1 MKVRNRSAAW
11 SAKERNLG
19 TWDADAFE
27 GRRIFHEN
35 GGEPEVSMD
44 ELRGVVSLLS
54 VLKGAKSADELR
66 EYYETGRDALILAV
80 QGSAPSSGQK
90 HVYIR
95 RVLKMAYALRSME
108 ILSGEPATGLDWKA
122 SPRLDQAVR
131 LAMSEMFALG
141 QLARHEQITIYH
153 LLWALLKAPQI
164 QQLDPRFSHLAQ
176 ETAEHIRRLPVT
188 PFRQYSGTRLE
199 ENIGQ
204 VIGVAKQEAQ
214 RRGLFRIRPALV
226 MYAIVKTHASE
237 LHPLLD
243 RTLSAHELEVAI
255 ERGLST

>member
-1 MKVRNRSAAW
+1 M
-11 SAKERNLG
+11 G
-19 TWDADAFE
+19 TWDADAIIE
-27 GRRIFHEN
+27 GLRIFNEN
-35 GGEPEVSMD
+35 GGEPEVSKE

-95 RVLKMAYALRSME
+95 RVLKMAYALRSIE
-108 ILSGEPATGLDWKA
+108 IWSGKPATGLDWKA

-131 LAMSEMFALG
+131 LALSEMVDLG
-141 QLARHEQITIYH
+141 QRARHEPITIYH

-164 QQLDPRFSHLAQ
+164 EQLDPRFSQLAQ
-176 ETAEHIRRLPVT
+176 ETAEYVRRLPVT
-188 PFRQYSGTRLE
+188 PFRQYNGPILE
-199 ENIGQ
+199 ENIRQ
-204 VIGVAKQEAQ
+204 VMGVAEQEAQ
-214 RRGLFRIRPALV
+214 RRGLFRIGPALV

-237 LHPLLD
+237 LQPLLD
-243 RTLSAHELEVAI
+243 RTLRAHDLDVAI